1 MNIRLRDKRILRTV
15 VIAAGVGA
23 AAALVLTP
31 KGREQ
36 TSLAIQKARPT
47 IHELMPLV
55 QVGAEN
61 VLHLAEDHRAELVDA
76 VVLFLTNQTGAPN
89 INDPVAR
96 LRAERL
102 VDQGTGLLRAI
113 VERTEV
119 GSSQAEG
126 QSAQPAANPT

>member
-1 MNIRLRDKRILRTV
+1 MNTRLRDKRILRTV

-23 AAALVLTP
+23 AAALILTP

-36 TSLAIQKARPT
+36 TALAIQKARPT
-47 IHELMPLV
+47 IRELMPLV

-76 VVLFLTNQTGAPN
+76 IVLFLTNQAGTPN
-89 INDPVAR
+89 VNDPAAR
-96 LRAERL
+96 QRAERL
-102 VDQGTGLLRAI
+102 VDQGTGLLRVI

-119 GSSQAEG
+119 NDSQTEG
-126 QSAQPAANPT
+126 QGVQSVANPT